1 MLYILTNSST
11 SESSTAI
18 LHDLKNA
25 VYNAYWTA
33 LFIYS
38 ASGYLSCRFYRHP
51 PKSPPSRSSVN
62 ATQLEALRAYLP
74 YARYTYE
81 LHAHAHAQ

>member
-18 LHDLKNA
+18 LHDLKNE
-25 VYNAYWTA
+25 VYPLHGLQHLHTVLLGCY
-33 LFIYS
+33 I
-38 ASGYLSCRFYRHP
+38 YLSCRFYRYP
-51 PKSPPSRSSVN
+51 PKIPLVHQLKLVGRRDAAGSV
-62 ATQLEALRAYLP
+62 

-81 LHAHAHAQ
+81 LHAHAQ

>member
-1 MLYILTNSST
+1 MLYILTISST
-11 SESSTAI
+11 SEPSTAI

-38 ASGYLSCRFYRHP
+38 ASGLPLLPFLPLSS
-51 PKSPPSRSSVN
+51 KKASGKTRSTVARLEAGSVD
-62 ATQLEALRAYLP
+62 ATQLEALRAY
-74 YARYTYE
+74 E
-81 LHAHAHAQ
+81 LHAHAQ